1 MKAGNGK
8 WEMGNSEKQWPR
20 ALLLPRTCTLQRS
33 GHQAGAARNRR
44 FSHSPFPI
52 PNSRLFNGF
61 TLIEMLAVIVL
72 IAIAATVLSL
82 SISHG
87 LGAARVRAAST
98 DLAAALR
105 YTRMQA
111 IAHAQP
117 QVLKVNV
124 QARSYQEPGRNP
136 HVLPPGMQ
144 LTITSAR
151 IEQSGGHVGAI
162 RFFADGSSTGG
173 RVTLRRGNR
182 EWHVNVAWLT
192 GAVSVVTAPVQQ

>member
-1 MKAGNGK
+1 MPCTCAATL
-8 WEMGNSEKQWPR
+8 R
-20 ALLLPRTCTLQRS
+20 RTDRHT
-33 GHQAGAARNRR
+33 GAARSRGLAHSRR
-44 FSHSPFPI
+44 AT
-52 PNSRLFNGF
+52 RATGF
-61 TLIEMLAVIVL
+61 TLIEMLAVIAL
-72 IAIAATVLSL
+72 IGIAAVVLSI

-105 YTRMQA
+105 YTRVQA

-117 QVLKVNV
+117 QVLKVDV
-124 QARSYQEPGRNP
+124 RARSYQEPGHAA

-144 LTITSAR
+144 VAITGAR
-151 IEQSGGHVGAI
+151 TEQVADHIGAI
-162 RFFADGSSTGG
+162 RFFPDGSSTGG

-192 GAVSVVTAPVQQ
+192 GAVSVVATPAQ